1 MNINLKDFLPSLEE
15 MTTATT
21 IYFFVSIATA
31 LAFIFIYLFSP
42 DIYKETMKQ
51 LPKVNHVEDLII
63 IDYNAELD
71 LYNTCRAIRKYLDEQ
86 HENNHFVQYEIFPR
100 HCLNV
105 KP

>member
-15 MTTATT
+15 MTPTT
-21 IYFFVSIATA
+21 LIYFFVSIATA
-31 LAFIFIYLFSP
+31 IAFFIIFLASP

-63 IDYNAELD
+63 IDYNANLD
-71 LYNTCRAIRKYLDEQ
+71 IHATCHAIRDYLDEQ

-105 KP
+105 RL